1 MLITID
7 KPSCRGDKTYSNKEY
22 EYMMARSMQD
32 PAYLQSMKHIEI
44 DYENSTRKDVDM
56 VRIMEIVF
64 MMQQGQKPI
73 EELH

>member
-7 KPSCRGDKTYSNKEY
+7 KPSCRGDKTYSTKEY

-32 PAYLQSMKHIEI
+32 PAYMHSIKHMNI
-44 DYENSTRKDVDM
+44 DIANSKRKDVDI

>member
-7 KPSCRGDKTYSNKEY
+7 KPSCRGDKTYSTKEY
-22 EYMMARSMQD
+22 EYMMARSMSD
-32 PAYLQSMKHIEI
+32 PEYMQSIKHIEI
-44 DYENSTRKDVDM
+44 DFANSKRKDVDM